1 MDVFETIKNR
11 RSIRKYKQQRIPEKH
26 LKKILEAAR
35 LAPSARNRQPWRFVL
50 VRGIEL
56 KKSIAKAAKNQM
68 FIADAGAIVV
78 ALGDPEASYNW
89 YEKDTMT
96 AIEHIVLAST
106 GLGYGTCWIGDFI
119 EEEVKRII
127 EIPSELKVVALL
139 PIGVPDENPRAKL
152 RRNFNEIFFGEKY
165 GISLEI

>member
-89 YEKDTMT
+89 Y
-96 AIEHIVLAST
+96 
-106 GLGYGTCWIGDFI
+106 
-119 EEEVKRII
+119 
-127 EIPSELKVVALL
+127 
-139 PIGVPDENPRAKL
+139 
-152 RRNFNEIFFGEKY
+152 
-165 GISLEI
+165 